1 MLSRRNTR
9 FFSLT
14 TLFDNNPPMNYTLAT
29 GSSVHQTMSLIMA
42 AKPLDK
48 IVGQPTTKTMNK
60 MVEQMAQMVALVKT
74 KSFL

>member
-1 MLSRRNTR
+1 
-9 FFSLT
+9 
-14 TLFDNNPPMNYTLAT
+14 MNYTLAT

-42 AKPLDK
+42 SKPLDK